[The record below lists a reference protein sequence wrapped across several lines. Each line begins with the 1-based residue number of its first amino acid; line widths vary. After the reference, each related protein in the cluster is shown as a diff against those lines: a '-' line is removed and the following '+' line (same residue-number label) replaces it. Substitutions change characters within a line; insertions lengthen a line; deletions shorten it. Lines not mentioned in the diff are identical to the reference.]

1 MDILN
6 LKEAL
11 SKLESVGERLLDS
24 RVDPLVEK
32 SIRQLSE
39 EMKGSIAEASS
50 KVEHN
55 ISLLSREI
63 HNHRSITADEVRS
76 LIDYSAEKFG
86 TMIDQRVA
94 LMKAEVS
101 DLINDKTEK
110 IKEELAEAAVRSR
123 RVLYTN
129 AAISCA
135 LAALVA
141 LLSFIYRRATAGELD
156 PFFVYRVAMVG
167 CGTFTAALALL
178 KVVQRWRAEA
188 PVKRGI
194 ATVALGYLGV
204 LRPNGA
210 VGLFA
215 LSLFFL
221 LCWGGLQF
229 YTT

>member
-6 LKEAL
+6 LKE
-11 SKLESVGERLLDS
+11 SISQLESVGERLLDS
-24 RVDPLVEK
+24 RIEPLVEK
-32 SIRQLSE
+32 SIRRLSA
-39 EMKGSIAEASS
+39 EMKDSIADASN

-55 ISLLSREI
+55 VGLLSQEI
-63 HNHRSITADEVRS
+63 HNHRSITADEIRS
-76 LIDYSAEKFG
+76 LIDYSADKFG

-101 DLINDKTEK
+101 DLINEKAEK
-110 IKEELAEAAVRSR
+110 IKEELADAAVRSR
-123 RVLYTN
+123 RALYFN
-129 AAISCA
+129 AAISCG

-141 LLSFIYRRATAGELD
+141 LFSFIYRRTTAGELD
-156 PFFVYRVAMVG
+156 PFIVYRVAVVA
-167 CGTFTAALALL
+167 CGTFTAVLGLL
-178 KVVQRWRAEA
+178 KVVQRWRAMA

-221 LCWGGLQF
+221 ACWAGLQF
-229 YTT
+229 YSQ